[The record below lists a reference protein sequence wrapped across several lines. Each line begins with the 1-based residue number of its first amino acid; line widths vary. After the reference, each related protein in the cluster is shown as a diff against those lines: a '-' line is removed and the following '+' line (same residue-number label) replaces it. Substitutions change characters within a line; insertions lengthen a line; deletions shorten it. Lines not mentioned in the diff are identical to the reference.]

1 MPNNKT
7 PLELRHQLLADMTKT
22 TSHTEEKNAKAPAA
36 KAPAAKAPA
45 AKAPAAK
52 APAAKAPAAKAPAAK
67 IVEEGWVYYVCGVC
81 SKTGLDIWVA
91 EEVE

>member
-1 MPNNKT
+1 MILFQMYKMPNNKT
-7 PLELRHQLLADMTKT
+7 PLELRHQRLADMTKT

-36 KAPAAKAPA
+36 KAPAT
-45 AKAPAAK
+45 
-52 APAAKAPAAKAPAAK
+52 KAPAAKAPAAK